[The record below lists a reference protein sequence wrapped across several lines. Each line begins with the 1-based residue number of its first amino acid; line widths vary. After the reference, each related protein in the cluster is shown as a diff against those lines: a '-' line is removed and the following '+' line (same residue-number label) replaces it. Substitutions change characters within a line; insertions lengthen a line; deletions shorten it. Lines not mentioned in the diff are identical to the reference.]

1 METPM
6 LNVVTKFWMSKI
18 LEKVKD
24 WAIRPGQG
32 WLREGGRTI
41 DSLFQGGRLVTDD
54 GKLSN

>member
-1 METPM
+1 M

-41 DSLFQGGRLVTDD
+41 DSLFQGARLVTDD